1 MSLDDIFDRI
11 TRIDDILKEI
21 SSKLDGISNQLSLI
35 TGAPAELNVTPFTI
49 PINFEQLSTTLYRIG
64 KIVGYGG
71 FFSATLNP
79 AESYEIT
86 IPVSSGYYMIPIE
99 FIAAP
104 DPDHALILSLDA
116 DGQPLFYDDDMVS
129 GIYKDPVNLITDFK
143 FLTVLTEYMRVTITN
158 KTTTDTAYI
167 NMRIAWA
174 EIRAAEW
181 EKIMDKYYEAIKRWL
196 VE

>member
-1 MSLDDIFDRI
+1 MSLDVIFDRI

-49 PINFEQLSTTLYRIG
+49 PINFEQLSTTLYRAG

-71 FFSATLNP
+71 FFSATLDP
-79 AESYEIT
+79 AESYEVT
-86 IPVSSGYYMIPIE
+86 IPVSSGNYMIPIE
-99 FIAAP
+99 FIATP

-116 DGQPLFYDDDMVS
+116 DGQLFFYDDDMVS
-129 GIYKDPVNLITDFK
+129 GIYEDPVNLITDFK

>member
-1 MSLDDIFDRI
+1 MSDVLDRI
-11 TRIDDILKEI
+11 TRIDDILREI
-21 SSKLDGISNQLSLI
+21 SSKLDGISNQLSLV
-35 TGAPAELNVTPFTI
+35 TGVPAKLSVTPFTI
-49 PINFEQLSTTLYRIG
+49 PINLEQLVASLYRAG
-64 KIVGYGG
+64 KIHGYGG

-99 FIAAP
+99 FIATP
-104 DPDHALILSLDA
+104 DPDHALILSIDA
-116 DGQPLFYDDDMVS
+116 DGQPYFYDGDMVS
-129 GIYKDPVNLITDFK
+129 GIYEEPVNLVTDFR
-143 FLTVLTEYMRVTITN
+143 FVTVLTEYIRVTITN
-158 KTTTDTAYI
+158 KTTSDTAYI

-181 EKIMDKYYEAIKRWL
+181 EKIMDKYYEPVKRWL